1 MSKKKEKF
9 TAEIEA
15 EKLPADKYE
24 FEFVV
29 IHPGGKADAP
39 FVVEAEGKSEGEAI
53 LAAKEIASEGINVED
68 DIVQFTGKFKKL

>member
-9 TAEIEA
+9 TAEEIAEA
-15 EKLPADKYE
+15 APPLKFE
-24 FEFVV
+24 FEFQV
-29 IHPGGKADAP
+29 IHPGGKADPP

-53 LAAKEIASEGINVED
+53 LAAKETASEGINVED